1 MAIVAIDLNVLS
13 LRIFLSVV
21 ETGSLSKTARSLFIS
36 QPSVSSHIK
45 NLERSLNVKLLDRGP
60 QGAEATEAGKLFAYR
75 ARELMQT
82 LSGINDEMAA
92 VKGTMDRRL
101 SVAGTTTLGS
111 YLLPRVIGDF
121 LGRDREAQT
130 EVLVG
135 NSEQVLQWIL
145 EGQTGLGLTF
155 GTVDVEEIDVTGLL
169 SERLRLIVAPDH
181 PLAGQEVE
189 PQALAKSRFLVREHG
204 SSTRDG
210 QERALAAWG
219 IADAPRCMI
228 WTAEA
233 AKEGVLA
240 GLGITLISEHVVGR
254 ELRGGSL
261 AEIHV
266 FPQPEPREVYLLSA
280 RGFVHSRLELEFRRH
295 LKELDGWPS

>member
-45 NLERSLNVKLLDRGP
+45 NLERSLNVKLLERGP
-60 QGAEATEAGKLFAYR
+60 QGAEATEAGRLFAYR

-155 GTVDVEEIDVTGLL
+155 GTVDVEEIDLTGLL

-181 PLAGQEVE
+181 PLAGQQVE

-233 AKEGVLA
+233 AKEGVWA

-254 ELRGGSL
+254 ELRSGSL

>member
-60 QGAEATEAGKLFAYR
+60 QGAEATEAGRLFAYR

-254 ELRGGSL
+254 ELRSGSL

-266 FPQPEPREVYLLSA
+266 FPQPEPREVYLLTA